1 MTFIDTHCHLNFKA
15 FAGGEA
21 KIIKRAVEAGVS
33 KFVIPG
39 TDIPTSEKA
48 LKIAQENTEAY
59 AVVGIHPHHIHNYS
73 IMEFDKQLSAD
84 VAKLKDMVIDQKVLG
99 IGEVGLDKHTYYAS
113 KHGDGIEITS
123 EVFEMQKKMFLS
135 QAKLAIESGKC
146 LVVHNR
152 EAKDD
157 LINLINENK
166 HIFEGLKQRLVFH
179 CCEAEAELLE
189 IAQKYGFFIGVDG
202 DVTYDQ
208 GKQEFVKKIPI
219 DMLLLETDAP
229 YILPEPLKSLRKY
242 PNVPANIPI
251 IASFIASL
259 LNITLD
265 EVEAHTT
272 ANAKK
277 IFGI

>member
-15 FAGGEA
+15 FTGGEA
-21 KIIKRAVEAGVS
+21 KIIKRAVDVGVS
-33 KFVIPG
+33 KFIIPG

-48 LKIAQENTEAY
+48 IEIAQKNSEAY

-73 IMEFDKQLSAD
+73 KSEFEPQLNRDIAR
-84 VAKLKDMVIDQKVLG
+84 LKDILVDPKVLG
-99 IGEVGLDKHTYYAS
+99 IGEVGLDRHTYYAS

-123 EVFEMQKKMFLS
+123 EVFEMQKKLFLS
-135 QAKLAIESGKC
+135 QAELAKESGKC

-157 LINLINENK
+157 LIDLINGNK
-166 HIFEGLKQRLVFH
+166 HTFEGLRQRIVFH

-202 DVTYDQ
+202 DVTYDKS
-208 GKQEFVKKIPI
+208 KQEFVKRIPI

-229 YILPEPLKSLRKY
+229 YILPEPLKSQKKY
-242 PNVPANIPI
+242 PNVPANIPV
-251 IASFIASL
+251 IAAFIANLLGISL
-259 LNITLD
+259 H
-265 EVEAHTT
+265 EVEDHTT
-272 ANAKK
+272 ANAEKLFV
-277 IFGI
+277 I